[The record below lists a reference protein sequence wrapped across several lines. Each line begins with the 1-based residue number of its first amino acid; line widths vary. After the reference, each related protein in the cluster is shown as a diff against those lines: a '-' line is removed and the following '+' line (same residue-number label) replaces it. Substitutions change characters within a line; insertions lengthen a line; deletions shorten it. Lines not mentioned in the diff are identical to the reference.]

1 MDFLEQLDG
10 LHDHLSTTFVGYHA
24 PSFRVTR
31 DEWGDG
37 TEFYLHYY
45 STRPGLGPVVVG
57 VLKASLKQL
66 FNVDCQVEVSTDQ
79 EEEQDP
85 GEICFF
91 ITMSSK
97 QKEIDRQESNVP
109 RPVNSTKSLI
119 SPQSFSHL
127 FPFHITFNRDLEI
140 TSCGNVVRRL
150 FQSSD
155 GLLKQGLTIDS
166 MFEIVRPRLTGFS
179 FMNILALINTTY
191 VLRQRVATTTK
202 PLKLRGRMT
211 YQWQSNTVIFLCS
224 PSATDLQDLFEQGVY
239 LTDIPVHDAVKD
251 LILMSE
257 VFAKE
262 QEAAKQME
270 AMTQVMQSRLEE
282 LETEKKKTDRLIYS
296 VVPPAIADDLRCK
309 RTIPSLRYDD
319 VTLMFSSVDGF
330 AAFSSTH
337 HPIEIVRFLNRLYT
351 MFDAILDPRVHSK
364 VYKVETIADNYIV
377 VSGCPVIVE
386 DHALAIANL
395 ALDLVDRCERID
407 DVTDATRAL
416 KTTIGI
422 HSGEIV
428 AGIIGS
434 RMPRYCLFGD
444 TINLT
449 SRTAAYGKR
458 GFINVTEETY
468 T

>member
-1 MDFLEQLDG
+1 MEIGYDKLLYALGGTPMDFLEQLDG

-31 DEWGDG
+31 RDEGGDG

-45 STRPGLGPVVVG
+45 SNRQGLGPVVVG
-57 VLKASLKQL
+57 VLKAALKQM
-66 FNVDCQVEVSTDQ
+66 FHVDCQVEVSTDE

-85 GEICFF
+85 GEICFL
-91 ITMSSK
+91 ITLGSK

-119 SPQSFSHL
+119 SPQSFSQL

-166 MFEIVRPRLTGFS
+166 VFEIVRPRLTAFS

-191 VLRQRVATTTK
+191 VLRQSVATTTK

-270 AMTQVMQSRLEE
+270 AMTQIMQSRLEE
-282 LETEKKKTDRLIYS
+282 LEAEKKKTDRL
-296 VVPPAIADDLRCK
+296 D
-309 RTIPSLRYDD
+309 
-319 VTLMFSSVDGF
+319 
-330 AAFSSTH
+330 
-337 HPIEIVRFLNRLYT
+337 
-351 MFDAILDPRVHSK
+351 
-364 VYKVETIADNYIV
+364 
-377 VSGCPVIVE
+377 
-386 DHALAIANL
+386 
-395 ALDLVDRCERID
+395 
-407 DVTDATRAL
+407 
-416 KTTIGI
+416 
-422 HSGEIV
+422 
-428 AGIIGS
+428 
-434 RMPRYCLFGD
+434 
-444 TINLT
+444 
-449 SRTAAYGKR
+449 
-458 GFINVTEETY
+458 
-468 T
+468 